1 MNYRMIISILGIVL
15 VLLGGFLLLPCIV
28 ALIYGEGDFIH
39 LLITAVISAALG
51 LVMYL
56 FRPKEEQRQLM
67 HAREGFVMVA
77 LSWILISLVGALPF
91 YLNGAIPSYLD
102 AVFETVSGFTTTG
115 ASILPNVEAMPHG
128 LLLWRSFTH
137 WIGGMGVLV
146 FMLAVV
152 PMSGESIYLLR
163 AESPGPSVSKM
174 VPKMR
179 TSAAITYGIYIAMTV
194 LLILLYQLGRLC
206 GWGNI
211 SLFDSVCLSFGTAG
225 TGGFA
230 VRCDGLA
237 SYSTYEQALTTVFMI
252 LFGVNFSIYFFL
264 ICSKYKLAWQ
274 NSELKCYIA
283 IILIAITL
291 ITVNVVMA
299 GGHFDSVGEAIH
311 HVSFSVGSIITT
323 TGYGTVDFA
332 QWPEFSRTVL
342 VILMIVGAC
351 AGSTGGGMKVSRI
364 LILFKNQARELRRM
378 IHPHAVEI
386 ITMDKKKVD
395 KSAISG
401 TTAFLSVYCLIL
413 IVSVV
418 LLSLDGFGTETSV
431 TAVIATLNN
440 IGPGTSAVVGP
451 FGGFGSF
458 SVLSKLVMIFDM
470 LCGRLEL
477 FPLLLL
483 LRPSTWRKH

>member
-1 MNYRMIISILGIVL
+1 MNYRMIFYLLGTVL
-15 VLLGGFLLLPCIV
+15 LLLGGLLLLPCVV
-28 ALIYGEGDFIH
+28 ALIYGEGD
-39 LLITAVISAALG
+39 LLALIMTALCSGAAGG
-51 LVMYL
+51 LLML
-56 FRPKEEQRQLM
+56 LRPKEDRQLM

-77 LSWILISLVGALPF
+77 LSWIMISLVGALPF

-115 ASILPNVEAMPHG
+115 ASILSNVEAMPHG

-179 TSAAITYGIYIAMTV
+179 TSAAITYGIYIIMT
-194 LLILLYQLGRLC
+194 LLMILLYQVGRIF

-211 SLFDSVCLSFGTAG
+211 SLFDSICLSFGTAG
-225 TGGFA
+225 TGGFST
-230 VRCDGLA
+230 RCDGLA

-264 ICSKYKLAWQ
+264 ICRRYKLAWQ
-274 NSELKCYIA
+274 NSELKCYIG
-283 IILIAITL
+283 IILTAVTL
-291 ITVNVVMA
+291 ITVELMIT
-299 GGHFDSVGEAIH
+299 GGFFATVGEGIH
-311 HVSFSVGSIITT
+311 HVFFSVGSVITT

-342 VILMIVGAC
+342 VLLMIVGAC
-351 AGSTGGGMKVSRI
+351 AGSTGGGMKVSRV
-364 LILFKNQARELRRM
+364 LILYKAQAREIRRM

-386 ITMDKKKVD
+386 ITMDKKKID
-395 KSAISG
+395 KNAVGG
-401 TTAFLSVYCLIL
+401 TAAFLFVYCVVIL
-413 IVSVV
+413 VSVA
-418 LLSLDGFGTETSV
+418 LISLDNFGTETTI
-431 TAVIATLNN
+431 TAVMATLNN
-440 IGPGTSAVVGP
+440 IGPGTSAAIGP
-451 FGGFGSF
+451 FGGYGSF
-458 SVLSKLVMIFDM
+458 SPLSKLVMIFDM

-477 FPLLLL
+477 FPMLLLF
-483 LRPSTWRKH
+483 RPGTWRRH

>member
-1 MNYRMIISILGIVL
+1 MNYRMILSVLGMVL
-15 VLLGGFLLLPCIV
+15 VLLGGFLLLPCVV
-28 ALIYGEGDFIH
+28 ALIYGEGDF
-39 LLITAVISAALG
+39 LALITTAAGSAAVGFL
-51 LVMYL
+51 MYL
-56 FRPKEEQRQLM
+56 LRPKKERQLM

-91 YLNGAIPSYLD
+91 YINGAIPSYLD

-115 ASILPNVEAMPHG
+115 ASILSNVEAMPHG

-179 TSAAITYGIYIAMTV
+179 TSAAITYGIYIAMTL
-194 LLILLYQLGRLC
+194 LLILLYQAGRLF

-211 SLFDSVCLSFGTAG
+211 SLYDSVCLAFGTAG

-230 VRCDGLA
+230 IKCDGLA
-237 SYSTYEQALTTVFMI
+237 SYSMYEQALTTVFMI

-264 ICSKYKLAWQ
+264 LCKKFKLAWE

-283 IILIAITL
+283 IILTAITL
-291 ITVNVVMA
+291 ITVNLMTT
-299 GGHFDSVGEAIH
+299 GGYFQKTGDAIH
-311 HVSFSVGSIITT
+311 HVAFSVGSIITT

-332 QWPEFSRTVL
+332 QWPEFSRVIL

-351 AGSTGGGMKVSRI
+351 AGSTGGGMKVSRV

-395 KSAISG
+395 KSAITG
-401 TTAFLSVYCLIL
+401 TGAFLSVYFIIMIL
-413 IVSVV
+413 SIAII
-418 LLSLDGFGTETSV
+418 SLDNFGTETTV
-431 TAVIATLNN
+431 TAVVATLNN

-451 FGGFGSF
+451 FGSFASF
-458 SVLSKLVMIFDM
+458 SPLSKVIMIFDM

-477 FPLLLL
+477 FPMLLL
-483 LRPSTWRKH
+483 LRPATWRKH

>member
-1 MNYRMIISILGIVL
+1 MNYRMIISILGMVL
-15 VLLGGFLLLPCIV
+15 MILGGFLFIPCIV
-28 ALIYGEGDFIH
+28 ALIYGEGDF
-39 LLITAVISAALG
+39 LALILTAVASGVLG
-51 LVMYL
+51 FLL
-56 FRPKEEQRQLM
+56 TLLRPKEGRQLM

-77 LSWILISLVGALPF
+77 LSWIVISLVGALPF

-102 AVFETVSGFTTTG
+102 AVFETVSGFSTTG
-115 ASILPNVEAMPHG
+115 ASIISNVEAVPHG
-128 LLLWRSFTH
+128 LLLWRSLTH

-179 TSAAITYGIYIAMTV
+179 TSAAITYGIYIAMTL
-194 LLILLYQLGRLC
+194 LLILLYQVGRLF
-206 GWGNI
+206 GWGSI
-211 SLFDSVCLSFGTAG
+211 SLYDSVCLAFGTAG

-237 SYSTYEQALTTVFMI
+237 SYSMYEQALTTVFMI

-264 ICSKYKLAWQ
+264 ICRKYKLAWE

-291 ITVNVVMA
+291 ITVNVVTA
-299 GGHFDSVGEAIH
+299 GGYFSSVGEAIH
-311 HVSFSVGSIITT
+311 HVSFSVGSVITT

-332 QWPEFSRTVL
+332 QWPEFSRALL
-342 VILMIVGAC
+342 VVLMIIGAC
-351 AGSTGGGMKVSRI
+351 AGSTGGGMKVSRV

-401 TTAFLSVYCLIL
+401 TGAFLSVYFVIMIVSIL
-413 IVSVV
+413 IVSR
-418 LLSLDGFGTETSV
+418 DNFGTENTV
-431 TAVIATLNN
+431 TAVMATLNN
-440 IGPGTSAVVGP
+440 IGPGTGAVVGP
-451 FGGFGSF
+451 FGGYGAF
-458 SVLSKLVMIFDM
+458 STLSKLVMIFDM

-477 FPLLLL
+477 FPMLLL

>member
-1 MNYRMIISILGIVL
+1 MNYRMILSILGMVL
-15 VLLGGFLLLPCIV
+15 LLLGGFLLLPCVV
-28 ALIYGEGDFIH
+28 ALIYGEGDFPA
-39 LLITAVISAALG
+39 LFLTAVFSGAAGG
-51 LVMYL
+51 LL
-56 FRPKEEQRQLM
+56 TLLRPKEERRLM

-77 LSWILISLVGALPF
+77 LSWIMISLVGALPF
-91 YLNGAIPSYLD
+91 YMNGAIPSYLD

-115 ASILPNVEAMPHG
+115 ASILPNVEAVPHG
-128 LLLWRSFTH
+128 LNLWRCFTH

-179 TSAAITYGIYIAMTV
+179 TSAAITYEIYIAMTI
-194 LLILLYQLGRLC
+194 LLILLYQLGRLF

-211 SLFDSVCLSFGTAG
+211 SLYDSLCLAFGTAG

-230 VRCDGLA
+230 IRCDGLA

-264 ICSKYKLAWQ
+264 LCRKYKLAWE
-274 NSELKCYIA
+274 NSELKCYVG
-283 IILIAITL
+283 IILTAITL
-291 ITVNVVMA
+291 IVINLMTT
-299 GGHFDSVGEAIH
+299 GGYFTKVGDAVH
-311 HVSFSVGSIITT
+311 HVAFSVGSVITT
-323 TGYGTVDFA
+323 TGFGTVDFA
-332 QWPEFSRTVL
+332 QWPEFSRCIL
-342 VILMIVGAC
+342 AILMIIGAC

-401 TTAFLSVYCLIL
+401 TNAFLSVYLVLMIL
-413 IVSVV
+413 SIA
-418 LLSLDGFGTETSV
+418 LLSLDNFGTETTV
-431 TAVIATLNN
+431 TAVMATLNN
-440 IGPGTSAVVGP
+440 IGPGTSAIVGP
-451 FGGFGSF
+451 FGSFAGFSP
-458 SVLSKLVMIFDM
+458 LSKVVMIFDM

-477 FPLLLL
+477 FPMLLL
-483 LRPSTWRKH
+483 LRPSTWRRH

>member
-1 MNYRMIISILGIVL
+1 MNYRMIFSILGMVL
-15 VLLGGFLLLPCIV
+15 ILLGGFLLLPCLV
-28 ALIYGEGDFIH
+28 ALIYGEGDFLALIMTAGISGLAG
-39 LLITAVISAALG
+39 LLLTL
-51 LVMYL
+51 L
-56 FRPKEEQRQLM
+56 RPKEDRQLM

-77 LSWILISLVGALPF
+77 LSWIMISLVGALPF

-115 ASILPNVEAMPHG
+115 ASILTNVEAMPHG

-179 TSAAITYGIYIAMTV
+179 TSAAITYGIYIAMTI
-194 LLILLYQLGRLC
+194 LLILLYQVGRLF
-206 GWGNI
+206 GWGDI
-211 SLFDSVCLSFGTAG
+211 SFFDSVCLSFGTAG

-252 LFGVNFSIYFFL
+252 LFGVNFSIYFFIL
-264 ICSKYKLAWQ
+264 CKKYKLAWQ
-274 NSELKCYIA
+274 NSELKCYIGIILVA
-283 IILIAITL
+283 IILI
-291 ITVNVVMA
+291 TVNLVTTD
-299 GGHFDSVGEAIH
+299 GYFDTVGDTVH
-311 HVSFSVGSIITT
+311 NVSFSVGSIITT
-323 TGYGTVDFA
+323 TGFGTVDFS
-332 QWPEFSRTVL
+332 QWPEFSRTILVL
-342 VILMIVGAC
+342 LMIVGAS
-351 AGSTGGGMKVSRI
+351 AGSTGGGMKVSRV
-364 LILFKNQARELRRM
+364 LILFKSLAREIRRM

-401 TTAFLSVYCLIL
+401 TAAFLSVYCVVLLI
-413 IVSVV
+413 SVL
-418 LLSLDGFGTETSV
+418 LLSLDNLGTETTV
-431 TAVIATLNN
+431 TAVLATLNN
-440 IGPGTSAVVGP
+440 IGPGTSAIVGP
-451 FGGFGSF
+451 FGGFAGF
-458 SVLSKLVMIFDM
+458 SPLSKVVMIFDM

-477 FPLLLL
+477 FPMLLL
-483 LRPSTWRKH
+483 LRPSTWRRH

>member
-1 MNYRMIISILGIVL
+1 MNYRMIFSILGMVL
-15 VLLGGFLLLPCIV
+15 VILGGFLLIPCVV
-28 ALIYGEGDFIH
+28 ALIYGEGDFFA
-39 LLITAVISAALG
+39 LMVTAVGSGVFGFL
-51 LVMYL
+51 LTL
-56 FRPKEEQRQLM
+56 LRPKEGRQLM

-77 LSWILISLVGALPF
+77 LSWIMISLIGAIPF

-102 AVFETVSGFTTTG
+102 AVFETVSGFSTTG
-115 ASILPNVEAMPHG
+115 ASIIPNVEAVPHG

-179 TSAAITYGIYIAMTV
+179 TSAAITYGIYIVMTL
-194 LLILLYQLGRLC
+194 LLIILYQVGRLF
-206 GWGNI
+206 GWGEI
-211 SLFDSVCLSFGTAG
+211 SLFDSVCLGFGTAG

-252 LFGVNFSIYFFL
+252 LFGVNFSIYFFI
-264 ICSKYKLAWQ
+264 ICKKYRLAWQ
-274 NSELKCYIA
+274 NSELKCYIGVILTA
-283 IILIAITL
+283 IVL
-291 ITVNVVMA
+291 ITVNLVMT
-299 GGHFDSVGEAIH
+299 GGYFDTVGDAVH

-323 TGYGTVDFA
+323 TGFGTVDFS
-332 QWPEFSRTVL
+332 QWPEFSRTILVL
-342 VILMIVGAC
+342 LMIIGAC
-351 AGSTGGGMKVSRI
+351 AGSTGGGMKVSRV
-364 LILFKNQARELRRM
+364 LILFKSLIREIRRM

-386 ITMDKKKVD
+386 ITMDKKKVE

-401 TTAFLSVYCLIL
+401 TAAFLSLYCVVLL
-413 IVSVV
+413 GSVL
-418 LLSLDGFGTETSV
+418 LLSLDNFGTETTV
-431 TAVIATLNN
+431 TAVMATLNN
-440 IGPGTSAVVGP
+440 IGPGTSAAVGP
-451 FGGFGSF
+451 FGGFAGF
-458 SVLSKLVMIFDM
+458 SPLSKIVIIFDM

-477 FPLLLL
+477 FPMLLL

>member
-1 MNYRMIISILGIVL
+1 MNYRMILSLLGIVL
-15 VLLGGFLLLPCIV
+15 ILLGGFLLLPCVV
-28 ALIYGEGDFIH
+28 ALIYGEGDF
-39 LLITAVISAALG
+39 LALIMTAAISAVVG
-51 LVMYL
+51 LLLML
-56 FRPKEEQRQLM
+56 FRPREERRLM

-77 LSWILISLVGALPF
+77 LSWIMISLVGALPF

-115 ASILPNVEAMPHG
+115 ASILSNVEAIPHG

-179 TSAAITYGIYIAMTV
+179 TSAAITYGIYIAMT
-194 LLILLYQLGRLC
+194 LLMILLYQVGRIF

-225 TGGFA
+225 TGGFG

-237 SYSTYEQALTTVFMI
+237 SYSMYEQALTTVFMI
-252 LFGVNFSIYFFL
+252 LFGINFSVYFFL
-264 ICSKYKLAWQ
+264 ICRKYKLAWQ
-274 NSELKCYIA
+274 NSELKCYLG
-283 IILIAITL
+283 IIITAITL
-291 ITVNVVMA
+291 ITVNLITT
-299 GGHFDSVGEAIH
+299 GGYFSSVGDAIH
-311 HVSFSVGSIITT
+311 HVAFSVGSVITT
-323 TGYGTVDFA
+323 TGYGTIDFA
-332 QWPEFSRTVL
+332 QWPEFSRVL
-342 VILMIVGAC
+342 LVMLMIVGAC
-351 AGSTGGGMKVSRI
+351 AGSTGGGMKVSRV
-364 LILFKNQARELRRM
+364 LILFKSQAREIRRM
-378 IHPHAVEI
+378 IHPHAVES

-401 TTAFLSVYCLIL
+401 TAAFLSVYFIVMLVSIALI
-413 IVSVV
+413 
-418 LLSLDGFGTETSV
+418 SLDSFGTETTV
-431 TAVIATLNN
+431 TAVMATLNN

-451 FGGFGSF
+451 FGSYGSF
-458 SVLSKLVMIFDM
+458 SPLSKLVMIFDM

-477 FPLLLL
+477 FPMLLL
-483 LRPSTWRKH
+483 LRPSTWRRH

>member
-1 MNYRMIISILGIVL
+1 MNYRMIFSVLGIVL
-15 VLLGGFLLLPCIV
+15 LLLGGFLLLPCVV
-28 ALIYGEGDFIH
+28 ALIYGEGDFLS
-39 LLITAVISAALG
+39 LLITAAVSGAVGAL
-51 LVMYL
+51 LAL
-56 FRPKEEQRQLM
+56 LRPKEGRQLM
-67 HAREGFVMVA
+67 HAREGFIMVA
-77 LSWILISLVGALPF
+77 LSWIMISLVGALPF

-115 ASILPNVEAMPHG
+115 ASILSNVEAIPHG

-179 TSAAITYGIYIAMTV
+179 TSAAITYGIYIAMTL
-194 LLILLYQLGRLC
+194 LLILMYQVGRLF

-211 SLFDSVCLSFGTAG
+211 SLYDSVCLAFGTAG

-237 SYSTYEQALTTVFMI
+237 SYSMYEQALTTVFMI
-252 LFGVNFSIYFFL
+252 LFGINFSIYFFL
-264 ICSKYKLAWQ
+264 LCRKYKLAWQ
-274 NSELKCYIA
+274 NSELKCYIG
-283 IILIAITL
+283 IVLTAITL
-291 ITVNVVMA
+291 ITVNLVTT
-299 GGHFDSVGEAIH
+299 GGYFDKVGDAVH
-311 HVSFSVGSIITT
+311 HVAFSVGSVITT

-332 QWPEFSRTVL
+332 QWPEFSR
-342 VILMIVGAC
+342 VILVLLMIIGAC
-351 AGSTGGGMKVSRI
+351 AGSTGGGMKVSRV
-364 LILFKNQARELRRM
+364 LILFKNQAREIRRM
-378 IHPHAVEI
+378 IHPHAVETL
-386 ITMDKKKVD
+386 TMDKKKVE

-401 TTAFLSVYCLIL
+401 TSAFLSVYFVIMLIS
-413 IVSVV
+413 IA
-418 LLSLDGFGTETSV
+418 LLSLDNFGTETTV
-431 TAVIATLNN
+431 TAVMATLNN

-451 FGGFGSF
+451 FGGYGGF
-458 SVLSKLVMIFDM
+458 SPLSKLVIIFDM

-477 FPLLLL
+477 FPMLLL

>member
-1 MNYRMIISILGIVL
+1 MNYRMIFSILGMVL
-15 VLLGGFLLLPCIV
+15 ILLGGFLLLPCAI
-28 ALIYGEGDFIH
+28 ALFYGEGDFTALI
-39 LLITAVISAALG
+39 ITAVISGIVGG
-51 LVMYL
+51 LLML
-56 FRPKEEQRQLM
+56 LRPKEDRQLM

-77 LSWILISLVGALPF
+77 LSWIMISLVGALPF
-91 YLNGAIPSYLD
+91 YLNGSIPSYLD

-115 ASILPNVEAMPHG
+115 ASILTNVEAMPHG

-179 TSAAITYGIYIAMTV
+179 TSAAITYGIYIAMTL
-194 LLILLYQLGRLC
+194 LLILLYQIGRVF
-206 GWGNI
+206 GWGSI
-211 SLFDSVCLSFGTAG
+211 SLYDSVCLAFGTAG

-237 SYSTYEQALTTVFMI
+237 SYSMYEQELTTVFMI

-264 ICSKYKLAWQ
+264 ICRKYKLAWQ
-274 NSELKCYIA
+274 NSELKCYIS
-283 IILIAITL
+283 IILVAITL
-291 ITVNVVMA
+291 ITVNLVTT
-299 GGHFDSVGEAIH
+299 GGFFSNVGDTIH
-311 HVSFSVGSIITT
+311 HVAFSVGSVITT
-323 TGYGTVDFA
+323 TGYGTVDFS
-332 QWPEFSRTVL
+332 QWPEFSRILL

-351 AGSTGGGMKVSRI
+351 AGSTGGGMKVSRV

-401 TTAFLSVYCLIL
+401 TGAFLSVYFVIMIISIAL
-413 IVSVV
+413 VG
-418 LLSLDGFGTETSV
+418 LDNFGTETTV
-431 TAVIATLNN
+431 TAVMATLNN

-451 FGGFGSF
+451 FGGYTAF
-458 SVLSKLVMIFDM
+458 SPLSKLVMIFDM

-477 FPLLLL
+477 FPMLLL
-483 LRPSTWRKH
+483 LRPSTWRRH

>member
-1 MNYRMIISILGIVL
+1 MNYRMIFSILGMVL
-15 VLLGGFLLLPCIV
+15 ILLGGFLLLPCIV
-28 ALIYGEGDFIH
+28 ALIYGEGDF
-39 LLITAVISAALG
+39 LALISSAAISAVAG
-51 LVMYL
+51 LLLNL
-56 FRPKEEQRQLM
+56 FRPKEDRRLM
-67 HAREGFVMVA
+67 HAREGFIMVA

-91 YLNGAIPSYLD
+91 YLNGAIPSFLD

-115 ASILPNVEAMPHG
+115 ASILSNVEAMPHG

-179 TSAAITYGIYIAMTV
+179 TSAAITYGIYIAMTL
-194 LLILLYQLGRLC
+194 LLIILYQVGRIF

-211 SLFDSVCLSFGTAG
+211 SFYDSVCLSFGTAG

-252 LFGVNFSIYFFL
+252 LFGVNFSIYFFIL
-264 ICSKYKLAWQ
+264 CKKYKLAWQ

-291 ITVNVVMA
+291 ITVNLVTT
-299 GGHFDSVGEAIH
+299 GGYFDSVGDTIH
-311 HVSFSVGSIITT
+311 HTSFSVGSIITT

-332 QWPEFSRTVL
+332 QWPEFSRTIL
-342 VILMIVGAC
+342 VILMFIGAS

-401 TTAFLSVYCLIL
+401 TTAFLSVYCVIL
-413 IVSVV
+413 IVSVA
-418 LLSLDGFGTETSV
+418 LLSLDNMGTETSL
-431 TAVIATLNN
+431 TAVVATLNN

>member
-1 MNYRMIISILGIVL
+1 MNYRMIFTILGKVL
-15 VLLGGFLLLPCIV
+15 LILGGFLLLPCMV
-28 ALIYGEGDFIH
+28 ALYYGEGDFPA
-39 LLITAVISAALG
+39 LILSAVISGVVGG
-51 LVMYL
+51 LLML
-56 FRPKEEQRQLM
+56 LQPKEDRQLM
-67 HAREGFVMVA
+67 HAREGFIMVA

-102 AVFETVSGFTTTG
+102 AVFETVSGFSTTG
-115 ASILPNVEAMPHG
+115 ASIIPNVEAIPHG

-179 TSAAITYGIYIAMTV
+179 TSAAITYGIYIVMTL
-194 LLILLYQLGRLC
+194 LLIFLYQVGRLF
-206 GWGNI
+206 GWGEI

-237 SYSTYEQALTTVFMI
+237 SYSMYEQALTTVFMI
-252 LFGVNFSIYFFL
+252 LFGINFSIYFFL
-264 ICSKYKLAWQ
+264 LCRKFKLARQ
-274 NSELKCYIA
+274 NSELKCYIG
-283 IILIAITL
+283 IIFVAITL
-291 ITVNVVMA
+291 ITVNLVWS
-299 GGHFDSVGEAIH
+299 GNEIDSVGNTIH
-311 HVSFSVGSIITT
+311 HVAFSVGSIITT
-323 TGYGTVDFA
+323 TGYGTVDFS

-351 AGSTGGGMKVSRI
+351 AGSTGGGMKVSRV
-364 LILFKNQARELRRM
+364 LILFKNFKRELRRM

-395 KSAISG
+395 KDAISG
-401 TTAFLSVYCLIL
+401 TGAFLSVYCLIML
-413 IVSVV
+413 VSV
-418 LLSLDGFGTETSV
+418 LLIGLDNFGTETTV
-431 TAVIATLNN
+431 TAVMATLNN

-451 FGGFGSF
+451 FGSFADF

-477 FPLLLL
+477 FPMLLL

>member
-1 MNYRMIISILGIVL
+1 MNYRMILSLLGMVL
-15 VLLGGFLLLPCIV
+15 VLLGGFLLFPCAV
-28 ALIYGEGDFIH
+28 ALIYGEGDFLA
-39 LLITAVISAALG
+39 LLMTAAISAGVGFL
-51 LVMYL
+51 LTL
-56 FRPKEEQRQLM
+56 LRPREERRLM
-67 HAREGFVMVA
+67 HAREGFIMVA

-115 ASILPNVEAMPHG
+115 ASILPNVEAIPHG

-179 TSAAITYGIYIAMTV
+179 TSAAITYGIYIAMTL
-194 LLILLYQLGRLC
+194 LLILLYQVGRLF

-211 SLFDSVCLSFGTAG
+211 SLYDSVCLAFGTAG

-237 SYSTYEQALTTVFMI
+237 SYSVYEQALTTVFMI
-252 LFGVNFSIYFFL
+252 LFGVNFSVYFFL
-264 ICSKYKLAWQ
+264 ICRKYKLAWQ
-274 NSELKCYIA
+274 NSELKCYIG
-283 IILIAITL
+283 IILTAITL
-291 ITVNVVMA
+291 ITVNLITT
-299 GGHFDSVGEAIH
+299 GGYFATVGEAIH
-311 HVSFSVGSIITT
+311 HVAFSVGSIITT

-332 QWPEFSRTVL
+332 QWPEFSRVL
-342 VILMIVGAC
+342 LVLLMIVGAC
-351 AGSTGGGMKVSRI
+351 AGSTGGGMKVSRV
-364 LILFKNQARELRRM
+364 LILFKSQAREIRRM

-386 ITMDKKKVD
+386 ITMDKKKIE

-401 TTAFLSVYCLIL
+401 TSAFLSVYC
-413 IVSVV
+413 VV
-418 LLSLDGFGTETSV
+418 LLISVALISLDNFGTETSV
-431 TAVIATLNN
+431 TAVMATLNN

-451 FGGFGSF
+451 FGGYGSF
-458 SVLSKLVMIFDM
+458 SPLSKMVIIFDM

-477 FPLLLL
+477 FPVLLL
-483 LRPSTWRKH
+483 LRPSTWRRH

>member
-1 MNYRMIISILGIVL
+1 MNYRMILFLLGMVL
-15 VLLGGFLLLPCIV
+15 VLLGGFLLLPCVV
-28 ALIYGEGDFIH
+28 ALIYGEGDF
-39 LLITAVISAALG
+39 LALIMTAVGSGAVGG
-51 LVMYL
+51 LLML
-56 FRPKEEQRQLM
+56 LRPKEDRRLM

-77 LSWILISLVGALPF
+77 LSWIMISLVGAIPF

-115 ASILPNVEAMPHG
+115 ASILPNVEAIPHG

-179 TSAAITYGIYIAMTV
+179 TSAAITYGIYIVMTL
-194 LLILLYQLGRLC
+194 LLILLYQVGRIF
-206 GWGNI
+206 GWGEI
-211 SLFDSVCLSFGTAG
+211 SLYDSVCLAFGTAG

-230 VRCDGLA
+230 IRCDGLA
-237 SYSTYEQALTTVFMI
+237 SYSMYEQALTTVFMI
-252 LFGVNFSIYFFL
+252 LFGINFSVYFFL
-264 ICSKYKLAWQ
+264 LCRKYKLAWQ
-274 NSELKCYIA
+274 NSELKCYIGVILTA
-283 IILIAITL
+283 ILL
-291 ITVNVVMA
+291 ITVNLITT
-299 GGHFDSVGEAIH
+299 GGYFDKVGDAVH
-311 HVSFSVGSIITT
+311 HVAFSVGSVITT

-332 QWPEFSRTVL
+332 QWPEFSRVILVL
-342 VILMIVGAC
+342 LMIVGAC
-351 AGSTGGGMKVSRI
+351 AGSTGGGMKVSRV
-364 LILFKNQARELRRM
+364 LILFKSHAREIRRM

-395 KSAISG
+395 KNAISG
-401 TTAFLSVYCLIL
+401 TAAFLSVYCVVLLI
-413 IVSVV
+413 SVA
-418 LLSLDGFGTETSV
+418 LLSLDNFGTETTV
-431 TAVIATLNN
+431 TAVMATLNN

-451 FGGFGSF
+451 FGGFGAF
-458 SVLSKLVMIFDM
+458 SPLSKLVMIFDM

-477 FPLLLL
+477 FPMLLL
-483 LRPSTWRKH
+483 LRPSTWRRH

>member
-1 MNYRMIISILGIVL
+1 MNYRMILYLLGMVL
-15 VLLGGFLLLPCIV
+15 VLLGGFLLLPCLV
-28 ALIYGEGDFIH
+28 ALVYGEGDF
-39 LLITAVISAALG
+39 AALIMTAALSAVVG
-51 LVMYL
+51 LLLML
-56 FRPKEEQRQLM
+56 LRPREERRLM
-67 HAREGFVMVA
+67 HAREGFIMVA
-77 LSWILISLVGALPF
+77 LSWIMISLVGALPF

-115 ASILPNVEAMPHG
+115 ASILPNVEAVPHG

-179 TSAAITYGIYIAMTV
+179 TSAAITYGIYIAMTL
-194 LLILLYQLGRLC
+194 LLILLYQVGRIF
-206 GWGNI
+206 GWGEI
-211 SLFDSVCLSFGTAG
+211 SLYDSVCLAFGTAG

-237 SYSTYEQALTTVFMI
+237 SYSMYEQALTTVFMI
-252 LFGVNFSIYFFL
+252 LFGINFSVYFFL
-264 ICSKYKLAWQ
+264 LCRKYKLAWQ
-274 NSELKCYIA
+274 NSELKCYIGMILTA
-283 IILIAITL
+283 IVLITL
-291 ITVNVVMA
+291 NLITT
-299 GGHFDSVGEAIH
+299 GGYFDTVGDAVH
-311 HVSFSVGSIITT
+311 HVAFSVGSIITT

-332 QWPEFSRTVL
+332 QWPEFSRVILVL
-342 VILMIVGAC
+342 LMIVGAC
-351 AGSTGGGMKVSRI
+351 AGSTGGGMKVSRV
-364 LILFKNQARELRRM
+364 LILFKSQAREIRRM

-386 ITMDKKKVD
+386 ITMDKKKVE

-401 TTAFLSVYCLIL
+401 TAAFLSVYCVVLLI
-413 IVSVV
+413 SVA
-418 LLSLDGFGTETSV
+418 LLSLDNFGTETTV
-431 TAVIATLNN
+431 TAVMATLNN

-451 FGGFGSF
+451 FGSFAGFSP
-458 SVLSKLVMIFDM
+458 LSKLVIIFDM

-477 FPLLLL
+477 FPMLLL
-483 LRPSTWRKH
+483 LRPSTWRRH